1 MALSVN
7 TNITSQTVQKNL
19 NKAGDALSTSM
30 TRLSSGLKIN
40 SAKDDAAGMQMANR
54 LTSQTKGMTVA
65 IANANN
71 GTSIAQTAEGAMQE
85 STNILQRLR
94 ELALQSAN
102 GDKSDADRASLQ
114 QEFTAKTGELTR
126 IAQTTTYGGR
136 NILDGSFQNQAFQ
149 VGADANQ
156 TISFGMSDISA
167 TGLKGSYSEASVAGA
182 AMEKLS
188 ASTIGSVLKNVVV
201 SPTTTTTTAPA
212 TTTTTSAT
220 AVGTAVAD
228 LKTGGSSAFTVGTDT
243 LTINNNPVTFA
254 ATMTPDELKAAIE
267 ATDTNGK
274 LKADI
279 DGNGVLT
286 LTSDADIEV
295 GGNAVAKVGLDAR
308 TYAATSTTTPTV
320 PPSTTTT
327 TTTVG
332 VAVASLA
339 TGGTSKLTAADDI
352 TINGNKV
359 LVTAGMSGADLADA
373 ITAADTSVSAT
384 FDPSK
389 GVMTL
394 TSTTGDIAI
403 GGADAAKAGLAAEG
417 PAKVGSSAIGGAGSI
432 TVNGSAVSWKAGD
445 TVDDLLKSLKAVDG
459 IKSATINAEGRIELK
474 STDGNDVKLAN
485 VSGGSLAKL
494 GLSAGTSQAKLT
506 ADTSIELNGV
516 EVKFKKGDTADSIV
530 SSINSASTGVTAS
543 KNTDGTL
550 KLFSNKDITVKDGA
564 AGTGLEALGLTAA
577 AQAGTGTGKTTATT
591 VETTV
596 SDLSVLTAAD
606 SQRTVQALSDAIQQ
620 IDTQRSSLGAV
631 QNRFTSTVANLQS
644 ISENS
649 TAALGRV
656 QDTDFASEAAEL
668 TKQQTLQQASTA
680 ILSQA
685 NQLPSA
691 VMKLLQ

>member
-7 TNITSQTVQKNL
+7 TNVTSQTVQKNL

-156 TISFGMSDISA
+156 TISFGMNDISA
-167 TGLKGSYSEASVAGA
+167 TGLKGSYSEATTSGA
-182 AMEKLS
+182 ALAGLS
-188 ASTIGSVLKNVVV
+188 ATTVGSEVKGNTISVTVPGATLASDKFRINGEEIAL
-201 SPTTTTTTAPA
+201 TAA
-212 TTTTTSAT
+212 ADADAAGTAAAT
-220 AVGTAVAD
+220 AINAKKDITGVTATAD
-228 LKTGGSSAFTVGTDT
+228 
-243 LTINNNPVTFA
+243 A
-254 ATMTPDELKAAIE
+254 A
-267 ATDTNGK
+267 GK
-274 LKADI
+274 
-279 DGNGVLT
+279 LT
-286 LTSDADIEV
+286 LTSKGDIKLEATAITT
-295 GGNAVAKVGLDAR
+295 GTPTDGLDSLGLSAG
-308 TYAATSTTTPTV
+308 TTSQAA
-320 PPSTTTT
+320 
-327 TTTVG
+327 
-332 VAVASLA
+332 
-339 TGGTSKLTAADDI
+339 
-352 TINGNKV
+352 
-359 LVTAGMSGADLADA
+359 
-373 ITAADTSVSAT
+373 
-384 FDPSK
+384 
-389 GVMTL
+389 L
-394 TSTTGDIAI
+394 TSTSPMSADGAI
-403 GGADAAKAGLAAEG
+403 
-417 PAKVGSSAIGGAGSI
+417 S
-432 TVNGSAVSWKAGD
+432 VNGKAVAWKAGD
-445 TVDDLLKSLKAVDG
+445 LMSAVLTSIKTEAGTGATAEIKDG
-459 IKSATINAEGRIELK
+459 RVTLTSG
-474 STDGNDVKLAN
+474 DGKDIKLAN
-485 VSGGSLAKL
+485 TDGGSLAQL

-516 EVKFKKGDTADSIV
+516 EVKFKKGDTTDTIV

-550 KLFSNKDITVKDGA
+550 KLFSNKDITIKDGA
-564 AGTGLEALGLTAA
+564 AGSGLDALGLS
-577 AQAGTGTGKTTATT
+577 TGSNKATT

-596 SDLSVLTAAD
+596 SNLSVLSAAD

-620 IDTQRSSLGAV
+620 IDTQRSALGAV